1 MDYVYSNARSII
13 RSHKESFAKNH
24 NQRSNDFLESVLKN
38 EPDWENGRDDGEVTK
53 PKTIPGLL
61 NDELER
67 IVESIKTGQELIY

>member
-1 MDYVYSNARSII
+1 MALDNNKTAII

-67 IVESIKTGQELIY
+67 IVESIKNNTQLIY